1 MGSKT
6 TRVPSFCAQCR
17 SRCGCMAVVEDGKL
31 TGIEPL
37 AGHPSGEKL
46 CPKGKASSEL
56 VYHQDRLTRPLRRT
70 SPKDGTKPSWESISW
85 DEALDDIA
93 HRMAEIRDV
102 HGAEQ
107 IAFSVTTPSGTH
119 ISDSISWIERFI
131 RAFGS
136 PNMIYGTEI
145 CNWHKEVGAKRLRK
159 DN

>member
-1 MGSKT
+1 
-6 TRVPSFCAQCR
+6 
-17 SRCGCMAVVEDGKL
+17 MAVVEDGKL

-107 IAFSVTTPSGTH
+107 IAFSFL
-119 ISDSISWIERFI
+119 ELL
-131 RAFGS
+131 
-136 PNMIYGTEI
+136 
-145 CNWHKEVGAKRLRK
+145 RLLPPVPPAADTYWRCCCR
-159 DN
+159 